1 MIAVREIPNGEQRR
15 ALFLRYGELIEA
27 LGGTYRTSSDMNTNE
42 ADMDVIA
49 ERTKYVFGR
58 STVAAAATLGGIAAL
73 AVLVAALVALSFP
86 AAVQQQNSAP
96 NDCASS
102 HDRGVVTVHWTS
114 ILPPR
119 HVCAVN
125 GLEVH

>member
-1 MIAVREIPNGEQRR
+1 MIAVREIPSGEQRR

-58 STVAAAATLGGIAAL
+58 STGSWRVREPRTADG
-73 AVLVAALVALSFP
+73 
-86 AAVQQQNSAP
+86 
-96 NDCASS
+96 
-102 HDRGVVTVHWTS
+102 DRRV
-114 ILPPR
+114 PR
-119 HVCAVN
+119 HPRQPRVR
-125 GLEVH
+125 LRF